1 METKANRQSELPF
14 EEPKPSVQA
23 RPPRILRLAQVRAT
37 TGLGRSFIYQLQAQK
52 RFPQRIKIGVRA
64 VGWVE
69 DDVQQWLADKIA
81 QSRSID
87 DVAGDA

>member
-1 METKANRQSELPF
+1 METKADRQRELPL
-14 EEPKPSVQA
+14 EENKRSVETK
-23 RPPRILRLAQVRAT
+23 PPRILRLAQVRAM

-69 DDVQQWLADKIA
+69 DEVQQWLADKIA